1 MSIAA
6 HKGKYDCR
14 YKGDNERQGDYEKLA
29 AVWANIWT
37 EEKPTTDT

>member
-1 MSIAA
+1 MLHIKVSTTV
-6 HKGKYDCR
+6 GM

-29 AVWANIWT
+29 AVWTNIWT